1 MPHLTKSLTDEITS
15 VAGIASA
22 VASHAMSYGID
33 IGPICKAL
41 DIDPAVFQSLTERIS
56 LDRLCRLL
64 EACAVLSNDEAFG
77 LRCAE
82 KFVAGSTGPF
92 GYGLM
97 AAPTVYHFLHF
108 LEDHVQYATQTS
120 FFKLSTG
127 ERHAHLTWTFA
138 PVIVKRDQYV
148 DMSVALV
155 IQRLRDI
162 VATRWDG
169 VEMDLERPR
178 PRNPQIFRDLLS
190 KRINFGSKI
199 NEIRVPLELLS
210 IQNPRGDEKLFN
222 LMDIQ
227 CRSMR
232 PVEAAGAQDFVDQVR
247 NYMMLRISDPGIAL
261 RDIAPYFGIS
271 ERTFQRRLAEHA
283 TNLHD
288 IRDQVRRDLSLQLL
302 LESELPISEICYRLG
317 YSAPSA
323 FTRSVTRWF
332 GATPKT
338 MRERRVG

>member
-1 MPHLTKSLTDEITS
+1 MSNLTKSLTDEITS

-22 VASHAMSYGID
+22 VSAHAMSYGID
-33 IGPICKAL
+33 IAPICRAL
-41 DIDPAVFQSLTERIS
+41 DIDPALFQSLTERIS

-64 EACAVLSNDEAFG
+64 EACSVLSNDEAFG

-97 AAPTVYHFLHF
+97 AAPTVNHFLHF
-108 LEDHVQYATQTS
+108 LEDHVQYATHTS
-120 FFKLSTG
+120 FFKLALG
-127 ERHAHLTWTFA
+127 EKFVELAWTFA

-155 IQRLRDI
+155 MQRLRDI
-162 VATRWDG
+162 VAGKWET

-178 PRNPQIFRDLLS
+178 PRNLQIFKELLAR
-190 KRINFGSKI
+190 RINFGAKI
-199 NEIRVPLELLS
+199 NKIRVPTELLS
-210 IQNPRGDEKLFN
+210 LRNPRGDEKLFN

-232 PVEAAGAQDFVDQVR
+232 PTESVGSDSFVDQVR
-247 NYMMLRISDPGIAL
+247 NYMMLRIADPAISL

-271 ERTFQRRLAEHA
+271 ERTFQRRLSEHD
-283 TNLHD
+283 TNLND
-288 IRDQVRRDLSLQLL
+288 IRDQVRRDLSLRLL
-302 LESELPISEICYRLG
+302 TDSELPISEICYRLG

-332 GATPKT
+332 GTTPKA
-338 MRERRVG
+338 MRERRAG